1 MIISQVILVS
11 LFVSFTSITTQGQT
25 AQPAVSAESNF
36 KLPLPRKRSCYAQNE
51 FENLRRLVEEEN
63 ELAQKRA
70 VEALGLTFVGRHDA
84 FFIDPEH
91 PVGHVYGTQNGKY
104 AVVDI
109 VRGRSFAG
117 AKEKTSVAVK
127 DNQIFAIQYAAT
139 SKQVPIKTCSPYCNP
154 GRGIHEGLK
163 RVTIQLRADE
173 TFGGIVWPKV
183 QKIYLLAPV
192 PTKKECP
199 PVS

>member
-1 MIISQVILVS
+1 MILVS
-11 LFVSFTSITTQGQT
+11 LLAGFTSIETQGQA
-25 AQPAVSAESNF
+25 AQPAVPVEANF
-36 KLPLPRKRSCYAQNE
+36 KLPLPRKRSCYSQNE

-70 VEALGLTFVGRHDA
+70 VEALGLKFVGRHDA

-91 PVGHVYGTQNGKY
+91 PVGHMYGTQNGKY
-104 AVVDI
+104 VVVDI
-109 VRGRSFAG
+109 VPGRSFAG

-127 DNQIFAIQYAAT
+127 DNQVFAIQYAST
-139 SKQVPIKTCSPYCNP
+139 SRQVPIKTCSPFCNP
-154 GRGIHEGLK
+154 GRGIQEGLK

-173 TFGGIVWPKV
+173 TFGGIVRPKV
-183 QKIYLLAPV
+183 QKIYLQAP
-192 PTKKECP
+192 PTKKNVCP